1 MPDACPGH
9 HRGGGAVKHALGY
22 VLCLVALGCGGSQ
35 NQQAPINPGQNN
47 RATIDAWLLCHE
59 CTDGELESLT
69 ALGKLLPAAV
79 ESLST
84 DLLAGPSA
92 ARRKFI
98 EKQLL
103 ASFTEDSVD
112 ELTAGVTP
120 TISSVDY
127 IQVYKGNYVAVYRAR
142 AAIAL
147 GKIGG
152 TRAGTALDSAIAGQL
167 RPSSDSLR
175 PDVKADVK
183 YAKDQLWAP

>member
-1 MPDACPGH
+1 MPVSCAGH
-9 HRGGGAVKHALGY
+9 DRGTVRKLALEL
-22 VLCLVALGCGGSQ
+22 VLCLVTLACGQGGS
-35 NQQAPINPGQNN
+35 NQETIAPSGHG
-47 RATIDAWLLCHE
+47 RETIDAWLLCQE
-59 CTDGELESLT
+59 CSDGELDSLT
-69 ALGKLLPAAV
+69 ALGKLLPATV

-84 DLLAGPSA
+84 DLLAGPSPD
-92 ARRKFI
+92 RRANI
-98 EKQLL
+98 EQQLR

-112 ELTAGVTP
+112 ELTADVAP
-120 TISSVDY
+120 TISSVEY

-152 TRAGTALDSAIAGQL
+152 TRAGTALDSAIAGRL

-183 YAKDQLWAP
+183 YARDQLWAP